1 MSGPPR
7 LTLGASPL
15 HGQGLCATG
24 DIKRGQFV
32 RSLTLTN
39 LQVHHLMQNTDKV
52 PVWPFDG
59 PLTHINHRCT
69 PNVEISLILN
79 NTQTVN
85 VYAIRTIKSG
95 EELTAGY
102 CDVLQRRELRWRE
115 LGFKCLCDTCKLE
128 GSAFNTS
135 EGRRARL
142 DAAVRE
148 LQTFRDHHYPDLLN
162 DDPMTL
168 ASHTLQAIQHYD
180 RLGSV
185 RTAAPMAVDFADKE
199 NLCVRDLAIAFDTHA
214 VLEMVAGRDK
224 QCNQWR
230 IKMLLWLTCNL
241 GDAHPCTISCK
252 NAIRVQIGAVGGRA
266 AVAPAPQSLPT
277 APKTTKTCYIVD
289 SSTYGNGFFA
299 AREITQG
306 ELIISEQV
314 KVSLPGMDLDNEPTF
329 LEALRSLDDAVKML
343 LLEMIAR
350 IADPDKVSYSMPLK
364 TIDDFNRALAEDAVG
379 FAPYMLSVTQRMCFP
394 FTAGHM
400 VYHVISRGWR
410 VNHSCNP
417 TAEASFDP
425 VTGCVNIR
433 ALVNIQENHQITIS
447 YVSMYDTRAAR
458 HAALGFECNCEICI
472 AAPFD
477 EAGDDYRRQL
487 GGSLRKIRAYRDQ
500 LPSEVFGVDAE
511 AAASLGRDSETQAVA
526 KLIMDMDVIGKSTDI
541 TMTSELSVWSEV
553 QSFLARIVS
562 FWPGLSK
569 QIQVSWQKKSE
580 ECKHLAQCLGAG
592 HLRTQTSYRGCLE
605 MLNDQKL
612 QGFAAS
618 EVVAKF
624 KAEMARLAALD
635 WT

>member
-15 HGQGLCATG
+15 HGQGLFATE
-24 DIKRGQFV
+24 DIKRGQLV
-32 RSLTLTN
+32 RFLTLTN
-39 LQVHHLMQNTDKV
+39 LQVHHLIQNTDKI
-52 PVWPFDG
+52 PVWPFVG
-59 PLTHINHRCT
+59 PLMHINHGCT

-79 NTQTVN
+79 TTQTAN

-95 EELTAGY
+95 EELTTGY

-148 LQTFRDHHYPDLLN
+148 SHTFRDHHYPDLLD
-162 DDPMTL
+162 DDPMIL

-180 RLGSV
+180 RLGPV
-185 RTAAPMAVDFADKE
+185 RTAAPMAVDFAAKE
-199 NLCVRDLAIAFDTHA
+199 NLCMRDLAIAFDTHA

-230 IKMLLWLTCNL
+230 IKMLGWLTCSL

-252 NAIRVQIGAVGGRA
+252 NAIRVQIGAVSGRA

-277 APKTTKTCYIVD
+277 APKTTKTCYILD

-299 AREITQG
+299 ARDIEQG
-306 ELIISEQV
+306 ELILSEEV
-314 KVSLPGMDLDNEPTF
+314 IASLPSTDLDEEPTF
-329 LEALRSLDDAVKML
+329 LEALQSLNEDVKMIL
-343 LLEMIAR
+343 LKMVSRA
-350 IADPDKVSYSMPLK
+350 ADPEKSSYSMPLK
-364 TIDDFNRALAEDAVG
+364 TVDDFNRALAEDAAG
-379 FAPYMLSVTQRMCFP
+379 FAPYMLSVTQRMCLP

-400 VYHVISRGWR
+400 VYHVMSRGWR

-417 TAEASFDP
+417 NAEASYDP
-425 VTGCVNIR
+425 VTGRVNIR
-433 ALVNIQENHQITIS
+433 ALVNIQESHQITIS

-477 EAGDDYRRQL
+477 EEEDDYRRQL
-487 GGSLRKIRAYRDQ
+487 GGSLRKIRAYRDK

-562 FWPGLSK
+562 FRPGLSK
-569 QIQVSWQKKSE
+569 QIQVLWQKKSE

-592 HLRTQTSYRGCLE
+592 HPRTQTSYRGCLE